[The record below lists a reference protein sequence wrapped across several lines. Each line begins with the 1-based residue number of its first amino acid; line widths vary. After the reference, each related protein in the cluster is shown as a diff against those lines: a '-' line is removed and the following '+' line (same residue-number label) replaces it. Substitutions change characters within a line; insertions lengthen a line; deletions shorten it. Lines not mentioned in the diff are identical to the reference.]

1 MAPFLAWVPTSKG
14 LDYDLEAPWPCHYH
28 GNSRAQTNGPV
39 ALTSGQSWGKE
50 SEGWNAKINHTF
62 SLILNLRWLSIAL
75 GGHGPPRQGIRGPMQ
90 LGANLLFPLLH
101 QCPVQYPVS
110 ATYLAFIISHP
121 SRHLWGARFGG
132 VGLPHALGRTNS
144 ACGSHISGLQIGPGQ
159 GPSVSCVTL
168 HSTG

>member
-1 MAPFLAWVPTSKG
+1 MALSLSWEQLGSNQWASGFDQWPVMGERIRGMECKNQSHFFSDFEPAMAAHCSGRAWTSS
-14 LDYDLEAPWPCHYH
+14 A
-28 GNSRAQTNGPV
+28 GNSR
-39 ALTSGQSWGKE
+39 S
-50 SEGWNAKINHTF
+50 
-62 SLILNLRWLSIAL
+62 
-75 GGHGPPRQGIRGPMQ
+75 MQ

-110 ATYLAFIISHP
+110 ATYLAFIIPHP

-132 VGLPHALGRTNS
+132 VGLPHALGRTNG